1 MPPPTI
7 ASTLRPRPFGIM
19 KFASTLKGFDIHT
32 KTLDGVTQQTAVGAV
47 VTVIAAIT
55 VMVLLVSEIRIY
67 GTTDLVSRMYPDNG
81 IGKSGETVRLFFD
94 VEFPEVECSVIR
106 FQQEVTRGSV
116 HVHEADNEAEI
127 QREEMIN
134 PDRQGKFGCWI
145 HGSLLTDRVGGHF
158 TFKVSPTERRL
169 TEEERR
175 KERGEVSTPQLIL
188 GAPLMKTIVPSLK
201 HKINHIMFLPA
212 SGPGSDKKD
221 ALTVGNRRL
230 EQSRITKKSRDGDG
244 SVTTLLSSHSN
255 IGFSFE
261 EALLNLSVD
270 VEPTVGLQQY
280 MLQVVPT
287 HYRSKRGTHHDQHL
301 NQYSVTQRQ
310 LDTLVISSG
319 GVVQLNGHSYADTYG
334 ISFAYDFYP
343 VMLTVEERKESFLE
357 FLANLV
363 GIIGGVITI
372 INLVGKTLTSGVK
385 TMLGKND

>member
-1 MPPPTI
+1 
-7 ASTLRPRPFGIM
+7 M
-19 KFASTLKGFDIHT
+19 KLASTLKGFDIHT
-32 KTLDGVTQQTAVGAV
+32 KTLDGVTQQTVVGAV

-94 VEFPEVECSVIR
+94 VEFPYVDCGIIT

-127 QREEMIN
+127 QREQMIN
-134 PDRQGKFGCWI
+134 PDKQGKFGCWI

-158 TFKVSPTERRL
+158 TFKVTPTERRL

-175 KERGEVSTPQLIL
+175 KERDDAVSSPQMIA
-188 GAPLMKTIVPSLK
+188 GAPLMKTVVPSLD

-212 SGPGSDKKD
+212 SGPGSDKKEALAANNQRAERSKMNNKKKNGD
-221 ALTVGNRRL
+221 A
-230 EQSRITKKSRDGDG
+230 
-244 SVTTLLSSHSN
+244 SVRSLLSSHSN
-255 IGFSFE
+255 IGFDLE
-261 EALLNLSVD
+261 KTLLNLSVD
-270 VEPTVGLQQY
+270 VEPNVGLQQY

-287 HYRSKRGTHHDQHL
+287 HYRSRKGRRHDQHL
-301 NQYSVTQRQ
+301 NQYSVTQR
-310 LDTLVISSG
+310 TLETLIISSG
-319 GVVQLNGHSYADTYG
+319 GAVQLNGHSYADTYG
-334 ISFAYDFYP
+334 LSFAYDFYP

-372 INLVGKTLTSGVK
+372 INLVGKTVSSGVK
-385 TMLGKND
+385 TIMGKND